1 MTPEP
6 VPANKISL
14 DIPVLIDGRK
24 MSALVDTGADYSILS
39 GKLASVLKKVTL
51 PWNGAPVRTAGG
63 HVVTPLGLC
72 TARVEIRGA
81 AFLATCLVL
90 RECSRDLILGM
101 DFLREYGAIID
112 LRERCITFST
122 KRATAQTDVIGRR
135 SALRVSDDSIT
146 IPPRASVMVSVKSD
160 ELENGEAIVEGNIS
174 MLLTQG
180 ICVARSLVELRDS
193 QTAVL
198 VTNFTFE
205 HRHIFRGTAV
215 AYAEPSTDIVE
226 CFASEVDTDDSSLRD
241 IDVNSELMD
250 DEKSA
255 LQEL

>member
-1 MTPEP
+1 
-6 VPANKISL
+6 
-14 DIPVLIDGRK
+14 
-24 MSALVDTGADYSILS
+24 
-39 GKLASVLKKVTL
+39 
-51 PWNGAPVRTAGG
+51 
-63 HVVTPLGLC
+63 
-72 TARVEIRGA
+72 
-81 AFLATCLVL
+81 
-90 RECSRDLILGM
+90 M

-160 ELENGEAIVEGNIS
+160 ELDDGEAIVEGNIS
-174 MLLTQG
+174 MLLTHG

-226 CFASEVDTDDSSLRD
+226 CFASEVDTDDSSLGD

-255 LQEL
+255 LQELLNEFRACFARSTKVGQTPITKHRITTSDDARPIKQQPYRVSPKEREAIQAQVKEMLDDGVIQPSHSPWSSPVVLVKKKTERFDSVLIIDA